1 MINSFT
7 FNAYDVGQP
16 TQYILFSQQGQPDV
30 RYEIPD
36 MTIPTDQQEK
46 FWALYN
52 KLVEL
57 GAIPNRTPV
66 FNG

>member
-1 MINSFT
+1 MTDSFN
-7 FNAYDVGQP
+7 FNAYDIGQP
-16 TQYILFSQQGQPDV
+16 TQHIIFRQANAPEQRFEV
-30 RYEIPD
+30 PD
-36 MTIPTDQQEK
+36 MVIPQDPVER

-66 FNG
+66 FNA